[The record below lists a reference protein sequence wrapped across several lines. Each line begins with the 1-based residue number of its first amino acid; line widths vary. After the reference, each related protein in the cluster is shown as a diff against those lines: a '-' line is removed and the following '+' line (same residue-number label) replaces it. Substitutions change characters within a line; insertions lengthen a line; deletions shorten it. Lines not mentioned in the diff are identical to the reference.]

1 MQAEYRGDL
10 WMSMFGDWDWD
21 DSWHSGGWHRRA
33 QWVVFADAGR
43 GWLVGSRQGDLQYP
57 KDALPS
63 LSTFKS
69 DLGIGFDAGL
79 IGLYMAK
86 SISDSREP
94 PNFFVRVG
102 RRF

>member
-1 MQAEYRGDL
+1 VL
-10 WMSMFGDWDWD
+10 
-21 DSWHSGGWHRRA
+21 
-33 QWVVFADAGR
+33 FADAGR

-57 KDALPS
+57 KDGIPS

-79 IGLYMAK
+79 IGLYVAK
-86 SISDSREP
+86 SISDSKEP